1 MNDQAQ
7 NRAKRQHLNMSPE
20 GSNVTFQA
28 YRHLKHLLLMWAMGT
43 GKNREG
49 DPQHH
54 LNISYKDVG
63 NVSASREAVQ
73 VNSYQPSMSLN
84 TIPKHNSFP
93 SHLLLL
99 EAAIQKRYMPF
110 PSLQRTFQNIGE
122 AISKNHVKNVIDVHI
137 SALNG

>member
-1 MNDQAQ
+1 
-7 NRAKRQHLNMSPE
+7 
-20 GSNVTFQA
+20 
-28 YRHLKHLLLMWAMGT
+28 MGT

-49 DPQHH
+49 DPQKH

-73 VNSYQPSMSLN
+73 VNSYQLSMPLN

-99 EAAIQKRYMPF
+99 EAAIPKRVHALPL
-110 PSLQRTFQNIGE
+110 STENISE
-122 AISKNHVKNVIDVHI
+122 YWWSYF
-137 SALNG
+137 